1 MTCSTYNFLLIDIL
15 NGYIVLQR
23 ENVHQFLVHFSSLFF
38 FLYFVQ
44 SESNLIIEQ
53 LIMFPVLI

>member
-23 ENVHQFLVHFSSLFF
+23 ENVHQFLVHFSSLF
-38 FLYFVQ
+38 LYFVQ